1 MMALA
6 MLPPPMKAMDSEGVA
21 GDNTEEVIKIAAS
34 GVAQNG
40 KNTGRTTEGTHYID
54 TKRSRADPQ
63 ALGDLKNICESLLTR
78 PEA

>member
-21 GDNTEEVIKIAAS
+21 GDIKEEVIKIAAS

-40 KNTGRTTEGTHYID
+40 KNKGRTNEGTHHSAA
-54 TKRSRADPQ
+54 KRSRAGPQ
-63 ALGDLKNICESLLTR
+63 ALD
-78 PEA
+78 